1 MKRQEI
7 FTETI
12 KDQIYQILK
21 EEIMN
26 CTIKSG
32 DKLVEQSIAD
42 RLSVSRSPVREAI
55 KQLTGDGL
63 VENIPNK
70 GAFVKKPS
78 FKEVLDMCDV
88 RMMFE
93 TYAAGRACAGMKKSD
108 EQQLRKIREG
118 ILKVH
123 QSRNPKVY
131 QALERELSAA
141 LISMSDNQV
150 IISTYG
156 NLYTMMSNFS
166 AAVLSGPGLAD
177 RFDNSIQ
184 ERLELIDALLERD
197 AAAAEESITKHLS
210 QARDMIRSII
220 QHSEEEAG

>member
-1 MKRQEI
+1 MRRQEI

-70 GAFVKKPS
+70 GAFVRKPS
-78 FKEVLDMCDV
+78 YKEVLDMYDV
-88 RMMFE
+88 RLMFE
-93 TYAAGRACAGMKKSD
+93 NYAARRACAGMKKAD
-108 EQQLRKIREG
+108 EQQLKKLRES
-118 ILKVH
+118 ILKA
-123 QSRNPKVY
+123 Y
-131 QALERELSAA
+131 QNGSAKTYQGLERELSNA
-141 LISMSDNQV
+141 LIAMSGNQV
-150 IISTYG
+150 IIGTYG
-156 NLYTMMSNFS
+156 NLYTMMANFS
-166 AAVLSGPGLAD
+166 AAVLAGHAG
-177 RFDNSIQ
+177 RFEQSVQ
-184 ERLELIDALLERD
+184 ERLELIDALLAKDPE
-197 AAAAEESITKHLS
+197 AAERSIVQHLT
-210 QARDMIRSII
+210 QARDMIRTII
-220 QHSEEEAG
+220 EHEEAAG